1 MDASLSER
9 EREAPMLLVVLEQ
22 SRVLSPWACTLATEQ
37 GTKSAEKELMSQQRM
52 VKVSLQLGI
61 RLRQGDISEDGTMEP
76 GT

>member
-1 MDASLSER
+1 MR

-52 VKVSLQLGI
+52 VVSLQLGI